1 MTEAEMAGDHRL
13 VKRPTGIH
21 DLDTVT
27 EGGLPAGG
35 TTLVIGEPGCGK
47 TIIGLQILASALSR
61 GEGGVFMS
69 FEESPDQIMCNAAA
83 FDWGQALHASAR
95 FELVDGKPMID
106 ADFSGAFD
114 INGLLAVLGHCIK
127 RVDGSWIVLDGID
140 QLLRRQPDS
149 QTAIDQIS
157 QLNDW
162 CIEHGYSLL
171 LSGKQS
177 DKKDHPQP
185 DYLSGIE
192 FMLSTILVLSST
204 LVDKR
209 LNRRFRIAK
218 YRGTRH
224 NPNELAM
231 LIDDRGIHLPYAD
244 PFVAEDVPAAGE
256 RIGMGVGRLDK
267 ILDGGVYRG
276 SIVLVSGQPGTSKTT
291 LGAAFAAAAGK
302 RGERVLL
309 VSFDEFAR
317 QIVRNVATLGIDLQP
332 LIDSGH
338 LHIVTRLSWQG
349 LVEEHYMAMLA
360 MLDDFR
366 PDCLVIDP
374 ASALLKSG
382 GAESAYL
389 ALERLLAV
397 TRTRGITTL
406 LTSLSEADDPFD
418 ESTLS
423 HASTLA
429 DTWIVL
435 RYQVTSGE
443 RNRSLSV
450 VKSRG
455 TGHSNQVRE
464 MKLSCDGIELT
475 DVYPFGTE
483 VLMGTARTQKE
494 SEEAALRH
502 RQSKERVRQQQ
513 RLERDIDKTREL
525 IQQGQE
531 ELERL
536 QAELSAEHD
545 EQANVDK
552 EKSLHDQ
559 RIRQRRVPE
568 EGGHDQ

>member
-1 MTEAEMAGDHRL
+1 MNDTDAIAEHGL

-27 EGGLPAGG
+27 HGGLPAGG
-35 TTLVIGEPGCGK
+35 ATLVIGEPGCGK
-47 TIIGLQILASALSR
+47 TIIGLQILASALER

-69 FEESPDQIMCNAAA
+69 FEESREQLLRNADA
-83 FDWGQALHASAR
+83 FRWGPQLRESPR
-95 FELVDGKPMID
+95 CEIIDGQSMRR
-106 ADFSGAFD
+106 AEFSGAFD
-114 INGLLAVLGHCIK
+114 IEGLLAVLDLCAK

-149 QTAIDQIS
+149 QTAIDQIA

-162 CIEHGYSLL
+162 CIEQGYSMLL
-171 LSGKQS
+171 TGKHMG
-177 DKKDHPQP
+177 DNRPQP

-204 LVDKR
+204 LVEKR

-224 NPNELAM
+224 NPDELAM
-231 LIDDRGIHLPYAD
+231 LIDDAGIHLPYAD
-244 PFVAEDVPAAGE
+244 PFVAESVPAAGE
-256 RIGMGVGRLDK
+256 RLGTGIKRLDK

-291 LGAAFAAAAGK
+291 LGAAFVAAAAR
-302 RGERVLL
+302 RGERALL

-317 QIVRNVATLGIDLQP
+317 QVVRNVATLGIDLQTP
-332 LIDSGH
+332 IDSGH
-338 LHIVTRLSWQG
+338 LKVVTRASWDA
-349 LVEEHYMAMLA
+349 LVEEHYMAMLEL
-360 MLDDFR
+360 LDDFQ

-374 ASALLKSG
+374 ASALLKSS
-382 GAESAYL
+382 GAESAFL
-389 ALERLLAV
+389 ALERLLAI
-397 TRTRGITTL
+397 TRIRGITTL

-435 RYQVTSGE
+435 RYQVIGGE
-443 RNRSLSV
+443 RNRSLTV

-455 TGHSNQVRE
+455 TAHSNQVRE
-464 MKLSCDGIELT
+464 MTLSHQGIDLA
-475 DVYPFGTE
+475 DVYPYGSE
-483 VLMGTARTQKE
+483 VLMGTARVQKE
-494 SEEAALRH
+494 SEEAALRQ
-502 RQSKERVRQQQ
+502 RQLKERLRQRQ
-513 RLERDIDKTREL
+513 RLERDIDKTRGF

-536 QAELSAEHD
+536 QEALTAEH
-545 EQANVDK
+545 
-552 EKSLHDQ
+552 HDQ
-559 RIRQRRVPE
+559 TEADDQVERHEHSILRRRDADQ
-568 EGGHDQ
+568 GGVDP